1 MTLDMRSTICICKL
15 SKSKDKQKTKMKN
28 RHLFSKLNKASKV
41 KGVLFKKKRMNL
53 LKANLLNNN
62 KNKFKMK
69 KIMKSKKS
77 NNNS

>member
-1 MTLDMRSTICICKL
+1 MRSTICICKL

-28 RHLFSKLNKASKV
+28 RHSFSKLNKTLKV
-41 KGVLFKKKRMNL
+41 KGILFKKKRMNL
-53 LKANLLNNN
+53 LEANFLNNN